1 MASPHPIVKCFDQN
15 TFKTDCEKLNDAD
28 EPELFLFSDCS
39 GAKITFTFYSI
50 RLETSNSDHHFLIVR
65 LVARAGLCS
74 RHTLPLEIS
83 IWLWARVLAT
93 CAGCTSPSEAFR
105 APPPPHSEH
114 PTVPQAAAQQG
125 VSISTFVQPSKSNL
139 TQMFSQRCSEL
150 NLT

>member
-1 MASPHPIVKCFDQN
+1 MASPHPIVKRFDRN
-15 TFKTDCEKLNDAD
+15 TFKSDCEKLNDAD

-50 RLETSNSDHHFLIVR
+50 RLETSDSDHHFLIVG

-105 APPPPHSEH
+105 TPPPPHMNTPLYHKQLLSRESAS
-114 PTVPQAAAQQG
+114 VPL
-125 VSISTFVQPSKSNL
+125 SNP
-139 TQMFSQRCSEL
+139 L
-150 NLT
+150 NLTLHKRFLNVTLSST